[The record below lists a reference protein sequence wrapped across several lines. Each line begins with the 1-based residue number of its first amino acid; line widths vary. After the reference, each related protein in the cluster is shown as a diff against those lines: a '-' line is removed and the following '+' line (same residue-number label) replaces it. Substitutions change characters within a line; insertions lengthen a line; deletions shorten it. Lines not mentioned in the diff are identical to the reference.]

1 MNLTEYQIPE
11 KRETAHGSPPLLLS
25 QMKFRLIQVP
35 DIPRVI
41 SNGTVSAEYAG
52 LGDVVQGHL
61 VPDMGLTVQLL
72 YLLLRFPVGIE
83 VRQYHIGIVV
93 YQGIEYLREL
103 LAAKAVPHLIERLAD
118 NGVVLV
124 NVLGVVPSGAAVGD
138 LFCAHTKDDDVL
150 VPDLLLDFHIGAV
163 QGAQGDGAVEHQLH
177 VARAGGLGARQGNLL
192 GYIRGGHQQLGEGDA
207 VILQIDNTQLVAENR
222 VLLDFLGQGAE
233 HTDNLL
239 CHKVS
244 GGRLGPEDEGPG
256 DDIHIGVFSQGL
268 VKAENMQAVEVLALD
283 RKSVV

>member
-124 NVLGVVPSGAAVGD
+124 NVLGVVP
-138 LFCAHTKDDDVL
+138 LW
-150 VPDLLLDFHIGAV
+150 
-163 QGAQGDGAVEHQLH
+163 
-177 VARAGGLGARQGNLL
+177 
-192 GYIRGGHQQLGEGDA
+192 RGG
-207 VILQIDNTQLVAENR
+207 R
-222 VLLDFLGQGAE
+222 RP
-233 HTDNLL
+233 LL
-239 CHKVS
+239 CAYQ
-244 GGRLGPEDEGPG
+244 R
-256 DDIHIGVFSQGL
+256 
-268 VKAENMQAVEVLALD
+268 
-283 RKSVV
+283 